1 MIIADSSSALGRGTS
16 PRFRAATSELQR
28 SDQERLDAAGVDLCS
43 LAPSKTGCASRRS
56 SISPRGRLI
65 RELDGSRT
73 LQEALAAVADVD
85 VMRESGLSF
94 RILERG
100 FPELGRLS
108 ADREPDPFGRLTR
121 LWR

>member
-1 MIIADSSSALGRGTS
+1 LQFGALENGLRFSA
-16 PRFRAATSELQR
+16 EL
-28 SDQERLDAAGVDLCS
+28 DL
-43 LAPSKTGCASRRS
+43 PTR
-56 SISPRGRLI
+56 RLI